1 LSAEKLNET
10 YEELQLENTFMQ
22 SFRYV
27 GAMNK
32 ESILSKSDEEIANMM
47 QSVIIAGGFIT
58 NVVHNKWMTGAE
70 NDDLG
75 LVQEAYDFLEF
86 IQPYR
91 QVGADFDEIYKRR
104 KSK

>member
-1 LSAEKLNET
+1 
-10 YEELQLENTFMQ
+10 MQ

-32 ESILSKSDEEIANMM
+32 ESILSKRDEEISDMM
-47 QSVIIAGGFIT
+47 QSVIMAGGFIT
-58 NVVHNKWMTGAE
+58 NVIHNKWMKGAE
-70 NDDLG
+70 EDNIE

-104 KSK
+104 RSK